1 MITVYGQIR
10 YTVIYFT
17 CPIDSFELENTVTG
31 QTYTLS
37 VSPSEIDNIGNL
49 YYAYTMDFR
58 DIDYGEYQY
67 RAYLD
72 DVPQETGL
80 LKVYPYAEEDDPV
93 QVTTYNDQDLNIVM
107 YDGTGNE

>member
-10 YTVIYFT
+10 YTALSFT
-17 CPIDSFELENTVTG
+17 CEIDSLKLENTVTG

-37 VSPSEIDNIGNL
+37 VTSSESGSL
-49 YYAYTMDFR
+49 YYTYSVDFR
-58 DIDYGEYQY
+58 DVDYGEYQY

-80 LKVYPYAEEDDPV
+80 LKVYPYAEEDEPV
-93 QVTTYNDQDLNIVM
+93 QFTTYEDQELNIVM